1 MANHVYQYVDIE
13 ANESALEEWQRIKQ
27 LVHDKLEK
35 EYPNDFLQDASPE
48 DYAPLIGMPKLE
60 EEHAWDWYC
69 DNVGAKWCHITE
81 AEDNYFCMYSAWSIA
96 DAFVEKLTEYLSQWD
111 PEIKL
116 INQYDDEFYNFTGVM
131 VTEWAGET
139 TTMDYD
145 EMTWEEIQSIRGAV
159 IEVTPADYDWSDD
172 EEFDDWLMEWKERAR
187 ESLC

>member
-1 MANHVYQYVDIE
+1 M
-13 ANESALEEWQRIKQ
+13 
-27 LVHDKLEK
+27 
-35 EYPNDFLQDASPE
+35 
-48 DYAPLIGMPKLE
+48 
-60 EEHAWDWYC
+60 C
-69 DNVGAKWCHITE
+69 
-81 AEDNYFCMYSAWSIA
+81 
-96 DAFVEKLTEYLSQWD
+96 KLTEYLSQWD

-145 EMTWEEIQSIRGAV
+145 EMTWEEIQSIRGAE